1 MNYRLF
7 CITQYNP
14 FVQSNASSNRWRTI
28 AEGLQKR
35 GYDITIFITN
45 GFLSFTEYRRFGNS
59 GKTNGIKY
67 YYSLSLLNSNLWFR
81 RINKYILLRL
91 LSNKQRK
98 ELVSE
103 LEKIRPDITWV
114 TASES
119 PIRLFC
125 TTFDSKIH
133 HFKVF
138 HEINEY
144 PDISFL
150 PGTFIHNLY
159 FNRFINQV
167 DLLVCMTEALIKY
180 FGSIPLKNGVRIHHM
195 PMTVDMSR
203 FEAVGLKYEHEKP
216 YMAYCGGLNNDKDG
230 IDILLTSFAMLLSE
244 YNDLKLLIA
253 GPKEYDGNK
262 ILKQIRSMRLSDK
275 VMYLG
280 ILDRDEIPGLLCNAE
295 LLALPRPSSRQAQGG
310 FPTKLGEY
318 LASGR
323 PVCVTRFGELPKYL
337 KDEVNVFYS
346 DPDSAES
353 FSDSIRRVLRDRKN
367 AEEVGIRGKDVAIR
381 NFSSEV
387 QTDLLYEFIQRS
399 VIR

>member
-35 GYDITIFITN
+35 GYDITVFITN
-45 GFLSFTEYRRFGNS
+45 GFLSFTEYKQFGNS

-67 YYSLSLLNSNLWFR
+67 YYPLSLLNSNLWFR
-81 RINKYILLRL
+81 RINKYLLLRL

-98 ELVSE
+98 KLVSE

-125 TTFDSKIH
+125 NTFDSKIH

-144 PDISFL
+144 PDISFV
-150 PGTFIHNLY
+150 PDTAIHNLY

-203 FEAVGLKYEHEKP
+203 FKGVKLNYENDKP
-216 YMAYCGGLNNDKDG
+216 YIAYCGGLNNDKDG
-230 IDILLTSFAMLLSE
+230 IDVLLNSYAMNLSE
-244 YNDLKLLIA
+244 YDDLNLLIA

-262 ILKQIRSMRLSDK
+262 ILKQIRSMKLSDK
-275 VMYLG
+275 VKSLG
-280 ILDRDEIPGLLCNAE
+280 ILERDKVPELLCRAV
-295 LLALPRPSSRQAQGG
+295 LLALPRPSSRQANGG

-323 PVCVTRFGELPKYL
+323 PICITRIGEVSMYL
-337 KDEVNVFYS
+337 EDGKTAFISEPGDPMSFANALRRILADKDRADEVG
-346 DPDSAES
+346 
-353 FSDSIRRVLRDRKN
+353 L
-367 AEEVGIRGKDVAIR
+367 RGKRVAEL

-387 QTDLLYEFIQRS
+387 QSGLLYDFINS
-399 VIR
+399 SMAE